1 MNNHNLIQNSQNYF
15 LNRKLITFHSEDRD
29 INKWPDSNNFEVMIP
44 NTLKNI
50 QSMRLVQ
57 ISIPKTIPVFSRYH
71 KNTKIR
77 ITLGDN
83 YNLPYD
89 KSNANDKIIEI
100 PEGTYTSAEL
110 ATILENAINTAFE
123 SKNFK
128 VVYHTGFNK
137 LIFFNKRGPFNL
149 RFDENFDYKD
159 GCETKKIVN
168 INDDNHGLPLNLGYK
183 KQTYISDLLSESS
196 NENENIENSENEFI
210 TSSYKLEYN
219 NTRVLSNSSTNY
231 WVNIDNPKVL
241 YNYKPQS
248 LNQLPALIQ
257 KRYEIGYIDI
267 VGDKCMYM
275 EIDKYNSMDEIKPY
289 SLNTSA
295 SNNND
300 YNGKTNSAFAKIPL
314 FGGEFV
320 QIFDSANSNI
330 FNVSHYDP
338 PIDSISKLKFKFRF
352 HDGRLVDFKNL
363 RFTFSIEFN
372 MLSNEQRRMANVRV
386 PQFYNLS

>member
-1 MNNHNLIQNSQNYF
+1 MNNHNLIQSSQNYF

-77 ITLGDN
+77 ITLEDN

-110 ATILENAINTAFE
+110 ATILENAINTAFNN
-123 SKNFK
+123 SKDFK

-137 LIFFNKRGPFNL
+137 LIFFNKRIPFNL
-149 RFDENFDYKD
+149 RFDYNHNYKD
-159 GCETKKIVN
+159 DCESKKIVN
-168 INDDNHGLPLNLGYK
+168 INDDNRGLPLNLGYK
-183 KQTYISDLLSESS
+183 KQTYISENLNQDKNMNKDISED
-196 NENENIENSENEFI
+196 NK

-248 LNQLPALIQ
+248 LNQLPAIIQ
-257 KRYEIGYIDI
+257 KRYEIGYIDV